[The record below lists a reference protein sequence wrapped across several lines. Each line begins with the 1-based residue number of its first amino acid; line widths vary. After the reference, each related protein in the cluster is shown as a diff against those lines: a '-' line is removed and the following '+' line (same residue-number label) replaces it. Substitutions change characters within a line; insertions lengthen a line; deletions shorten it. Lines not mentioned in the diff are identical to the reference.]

1 MKTFLIFFSILF
13 ATTLSAQVKKVTI
26 QASGLTCSMCSNS
39 INKSLK
45 SLPNVEK
52 VMANIKTSSFD
63 ITFKPDAVVNFDQLK
78 KKVEDAGFFV
88 AKFTAVVHFENQKVK
103 SDDHVVNQN
112 TTYHFLNVKD
122 QEIGGEKTIQLL
134 DKGYVSAKDFKKN
147 AVLTKMECY
156 KTGTAGTCCKQMKN
170 VSASSR
176 VFHVTLV

>member
-1 MKTFLIFFSILF
+1 MRTFLIFISMFV
-13 ATTLSAQVKKVTI
+13 ATSLSAQVKKVTI

-45 SLPNVEK
+45 SLPYVEK

-63 ITFKPDAVVNFDQLK
+63 ISFKPNAVVNFDQMK

-88 AKFTAVVHFENQKVK
+88 AKFTAIVNFDKQKVE
-103 SDDHVVNQN
+103 SDDHINIQSA
-112 TTYHFLNVKD
+112 TYHFLNIKD
-122 QEIGGEKTIQLL
+122 QEIAGDKTIQLL

-147 AVLTKMECY
+147 ASFTKMECY
-156 KTGTAGTCCKQMKN
+156 KTGVAGSCCKNIKN

-176 VFHVTLV
+176 IFHVTLV